1 MCFSPLSKQLSNAM
15 HERHPK
21 CHPPGDFSPAERWEC
36 GCAWEHSHHLS
47 RFADSAGTSPFLFK
61 LYVCFYVLAL
71 CLVSYNPVGADPKP
85 CFKKNQITLYP
96 ECVLQIKSINR
107 SFLQIYEGLGPRA
120 TNCFRRWTHKFWLIF
135 PSECFSLEMPPND
148 LSHNYTLY
156 NTIFFIT
163 TDDSCAGQ
171 LSPFVTQAMPSS
183 HLHWLSQSVPWSI
196 LTVNLI

>member
-1 MCFSPLSKQLSNAM
+1 MRGIQNVTHQEISAQQRDGSVGV
-15 HERHPK
+15 
-21 CHPPGDFSPAERWEC
+21 PGSIPT
-36 GCAWEHSHHLS
+36 
-47 RFADSAGTSPFLFK
+47 TSPDSQIR
-61 LYVCFYVLAL
+61 LARARFSLNCMFVFMCWLL

-96 ECVLQIKSINR
+96 ECVLQIKSKNR

-183 HLHWLSQSVPWSI
+183 HLH
-196 LTVNLI
+196 